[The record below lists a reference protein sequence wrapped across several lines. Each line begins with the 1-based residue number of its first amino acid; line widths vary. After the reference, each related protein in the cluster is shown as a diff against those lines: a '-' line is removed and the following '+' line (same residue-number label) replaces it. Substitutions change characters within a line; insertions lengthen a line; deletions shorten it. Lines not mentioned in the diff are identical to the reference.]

1 MNTISV
7 QDDAELIDRTNAWTE
22 ASLSAV
28 SSPQKI
34 IQLPAGNTPLALY
47 RSWELNR
54 PAFLNGLLFQQVDDV
69 ITGPK
74 SGCFR
79 SFFNEQLPSY
89 QKQFLPLTGS
99 PVDPGIAILGV
110 GANGHLAFHEPEIN
124 MNLNYGCVQL
134 SDSTC
139 AGLGITGPTWGL
151 TYGAGHFAR
160 CSALLIIAKGK
171 NKKPILETALTEKEP
186 SSPLSFILKTHPNCT
201 LIIDRA

>member
-7 QDDAELIDRTNAWTE
+7 QDDAELIERTNAWTE
-22 ASLSAV
+22 VSLSTF

-34 IQLPAGNTPLALY
+34 LQLPAGNTPLALF

-54 PAFLNGLLFQQVDDV
+54 PGFLSRLLFQQVDDV
-69 ITGPK
+69 LTGPK
-74 SGCFR
+74 SGCFK
-79 SFFNEQLPSY
+79 SFFVEQLPSF

-99 PVDPGIAILGV
+99 PVEPGIAILGV

-124 MNLNYGCVQL
+124 MSLNYGCVQL

-139 AGLGITGPTWGL
+139 AGLGVTGTTWGL

-160 CSALLIIAKGK
+160 CKALLIIAKGK
-171 NKKPILETALTEKEP
+171 NKRPILEKAMAEIEP
-186 SSPLSFILKTHPNCT
+186 TSPLSYILKTHPNCT
-201 LIIDRA
+201 LIIDRV

>member
-1 MNTISV
+1 MNIISV
-7 QDDAELIDRTNAWTE
+7 QDDAELIDCANTWTE
-22 ASLSAV
+22 V
-28 SSPQKI
+28 SIPTLRSQQRI
-34 IQLPAGNTPLALY
+34 LQLPAGNTPVALY

-54 PAFLNGLLFQQVDDV
+54 PDFLNGLLFQQVDDV
-69 ITGPK
+69 LTGPK

-99 PVDPGIAILGV
+99 PIVPGIAILGV
-110 GANGHLAFHEPEIN
+110 GANGHLAFHEPEVS

-139 AGLGITGPTWGL
+139 AGLGVTGPTWGL

-171 NKKPILETALTEKEP
+171 NKKLILEKAMTENEP
-186 SSPLSFILKTHPNCT
+186 SSPLSYILKTHSNCT
-201 LIIDRA
+201 LVIDRV

>member
-22 ASLSAV
+22 ASLLAFT
-28 SSPQKI
+28 SPQKI

-47 RSWELNR
+47 RSWELTR

-74 SGCFR
+74 SGCFK
-79 SFFNEQLPSY
+79 SFFNEHLPSY

-99 PVDPGIAILGV
+99 PVVPGIAILGI

-124 MNLNYGCVQL
+124 ITLNYGCVQL
-134 SDSTC
+134 SESTC
-139 AGLGITGPTWGL
+139 AGLGVTAPTWGL

-160 CSALLIIAKGK
+160 CKALLIIAKGK
-171 NKKPILETALTEKEP
+171 NKRPILEKAMSEIEP
-186 SSPLSFILKTHPNCT
+186 TSPLSYILKIHSNCT
-201 LIIDRA
+201 LIIDRV